1 MAIIISENGKNA
13 KKIDSA
19 SFGLEDK
26 LQQYIYDNPE
36 SVPVYDI
43 REDIRLL
50 ILAREFP
57 TNSGPIDTLGVDQD
71 GTIYI
76 IETKLYKN
84 PDKRL
89 VIAQALDYGASMWRH
104 ATDFDDFSISV
115 ESKVQQQ
122 FGVGLQ
128 SKLQDFFT
136 LDDEASTALLQNVR
150 TNLSTGKFKFVVLM
164 DQLHDRLKDL
174 IVFINQNSQFDVYAV
189 ELDYY
194 KHDRFEIIIP
204 KLYGAEVK
212 KDVTSTHSRKNGTAL
227 NWTST
232 NEADFLKAVAGV
244 LTEAQTTRV
253 SRSIELLHDVASKFG
268 TKVLAKRAES
278 AGDVRYKLQ
287 LLDENGKVA
296 IGLSSDGWLGFYHFG
311 KQGPLANHMEKVLHG
326 VIDADILRKDAS
338 YLDKTQ
344 WFVDLTDDSIPASE
358 LDRLEELLAS

>member
-13 KKIDSA
+13 KKLDSA

-57 TNSGPIDTLGVDQD
+57 TNSGPIDALGVDQD

-104 ATDFDDFSISV
+104 ATDFDDFSNSV
-115 ESKVQQQ
+115 ESRVQQQ

-128 SKLQDFFT
+128 AKLQDFFN

-194 KHDRFEIIIP
+194 KHDKFEIIIP

-227 NWTST
+227 NWTSAD
-232 NEADFLKAVAGV
+232 EADFLKAVADV
-244 LTEAQTTRV
+244 LTDAQTARV
-253 SRSIELLHDVASKFG
+253 SRSIELLHEVASKFG
-268 TKVLAKRAES
+268 TQILAKRADS

-287 LLDENGKVA
+287 LLDENQKVA

-311 KQGPLANHMEKVLHG
+311 KQGPLANHMEKVLRG
-326 VIDADILRKDAS
+326 VIDAGILGKDSS

-344 WFVDLTDDSIPASE
+344 WFVDLTGSTIPATE
-358 LDRLEELLAS
+358 LDQLEKLMAS